1 MNFSAYLTGTDIDID
16 SYRKSIKY
24 LNIGDAYIQIQNL
37 NNKKIRVQKI
47 SFVISPEGKISIQ
60 PAGYDIVNTLDELK
74 NMVKL
79 YRLAYKE
86 IKMIEKKLK
95 IQGDFE

>member
-1 MNFSAYLTGTDIDID
+1 MNFSEDLIMPDIDVD

-47 SFVISPEGKISIQ
+47 SFEISPEGKISIQ
-60 PAGYDIVNTLDELK
+60 PVGYETVNTLDELK

-95 IQGDFE
+95 IQGDF